1 MNLPTLSVLLPNY
14 NHAKFVGQALYAI
27 LAQSVQPLEIIV
39 IDDASTDNS
48 LEVIEEI
55 ARRHPHIRVL
65 RNETNQGVNYTLN
78 RALSEARGTYIYG
91 AAADDQVLPGF
102 FERSLWLLAQHPQA
116 AVCCSYPSRV
126 DAATGEVTDHALG
139 WSRRE
144 CYFPPADLVRV
155 MGGHAIAGHTA
166 IVRRD
171 AFIKAGGWINEL
183 QWFTDWYALQVA
195 AFRGGACFIPATLAL
210 FRSSLTSYYAAG
222 VRNWERQSRAI
233 EHLLRRL
240 ESPECRDVVPLFA
253 QSGVLQEL
261 GLDAVRVL
269 AIRRDLQTPLMCDLL
284 RQPLLAGARLL
295 LRDSDVRVRRG
306 VAELLAQA
314 GLSAWRT
321 LPALVAAR
329 SDANPRVRRA
339 ARSTI
344 ATLLAPLNR
353 VSAGLLGPAISGAL
367 WALKMA
373 RHPLQAWLRPPVAW
387 LYRTFNYKLY
397 YHLDRFEGSADD
409 YGQTFTQDVLRAED
423 ALRALRTDIQR
434 VCERA
439 DPSAATV
446 DWSMHRASLAS
457 KH

>member
-48 LEVIEEI
+48 LEVIESI
-55 ARRHPHIRVL
+55 ARLHPHIRVL

-116 AVCCSYPSRV
+116 AVCCSYPSRI

-144 CYFPPADLVRV
+144 CYFPPDELAAV

-171 AFIKAGGWINEL
+171 EFVKAGGWISDL

-240 ESPECRDVVPLFA
+240 ESPECSDVVSLFA
-253 QSGVLQEL
+253 CSGVLQEL

-269 AIRRDLQTPLMCDLL
+269 AIRRDLQTPRMCDLL
-284 RQPLLAGARLL
+284 RPLLLTSARRLM
-295 LRDSDVRVRRG
+295 RDPDVRVRRG
-306 VAELLAQA
+306 VAELLAQT
-314 GLSAWRT
+314 GFRAWRT
-321 LPALVAAR
+321 LPALFAAR

-344 ATLLAPLNR
+344 ANLLAPLNR
-353 VSAGLLGPAISGAL
+353 ASGGLLGPAILGAL
-367 WALKMA
+367 WGLKKV
-373 RHPLQAWLRPPVAW
+373 RHTLSTWLRPPVSW

-397 YHLDRFEGSADD
+397 YHLNRFGVSVEE
-409 YGQTFTQDVLRAED
+409 YGETFTQDMLRAEN
-423 ALRALRTDIQR
+423 ALSALRTDVKR
-434 VCERA
+434 VCERTA
-439 DPSAATV
+439 TLGRTERTAA
-446 DWSMHRASLAS
+446 LATE
-457 KH
+457 H